1 LCLAERENWQ
11 PHKDFGVMNILD
23 LTKATLFCG
32 IAAFLIYTFPT
43 LAQGLIIGL
52 LSLLWLAY
60 LRQVII
66 RLRRG

>member
-1 LCLAERENWQ
+1 
-11 PHKDFGVMNILD
+11 MNILD

-32 IAAFLIYTFPT
+32 VAAFLIYTFPT